1 MLRVH
6 AVCMCA
12 LLFYLCCVSTINV
25 RVCVCVSVYTCE
37 RWCFHR
43 NVRIEDLLDS
53 GGGRLIL
60 HGLSK
65 WREEDKSHYSRYR
78 MYPAVVPSAWIHM
91 SGQTDLSPAL
101 SALKKTKTLNT
112 DMYSTFMKTW
122 ANSPSEG
129 SVRRSQTWQGK
140 EEKKRKNTTSGLL
153 LLSQYNA
160 VHVSRRSGKYA
171 HYNGRVIFFF
181 WCTFRPLICC
191 LTVVWHLKINTV
203 LHNTS

>member
-12 LLFYLCCVSTINV
+12 LLCYLCCVSTINV
-25 RVCVCVSVYTCE
+25 RVCVCLYTTCE

-65 WREEDKSHYSRYR
+65 WGEEDKSHCSRYR
-78 MYPAVVPSAWIHM
+78 MHPAVVPSAWIHM

-129 SVRRSQTWQGK
+129 SVRRSQTRQGK
-140 EEKKRKNTTSGLL
+140 EKKKKKKDTTSGLL

-160 VHVSRRSGKYA
+160 VHVSGRSGKYA
-171 HYNGRVIFFF
+171 DYNGRGFFF
-181 WCTFRPLICC
+181 WC
-191 LTVVWHLKINTV
+191 
-203 LHNTS
+203 LHI